1 MEQTTTHLQE
11 FLQIAKELNKQEIIP
26 LLMGSVGLEVLTQTN
41 WSAQDIDIHVPG
53 DARGWEIPAEQRIKQ
68 WAKIKQIMTK
78 LGYQLV
84 DLHEHEF
91 HKEQW
96 VVQFGSMDSLPNFAG
111 FPLEQLEEKTH
122 ETVRFYLPN
131 ATQYLKIYQASAKD
145 NYRKIKTNDKDA
157 AKIAFLQT
165 ITIEKTKKV

>member
-1 MEQTTTHLQE
+1 METTRTHLQE
-11 FLQIAKELNKQEIIP
+11 FLRIAKELNKRKITP
-26 LLMGSVGLEVLTQTN
+26 LLMGSVGLEVLTQMN

-68 WAKIKQIMTK
+68 WAIINQVMTE

-91 HKEQW
+91 HKKGRI
-96 VVQFGSMDSLPNFAG
+96 VQFGSMDSLPAFAG
-111 FPLEQLEEKTH
+111 FPLADLEEKKSD
-122 ETVRFYLPN
+122 TVRFYLPT

-145 NYRKIKTNDKDA
+145 NYRKIKTNDKDG
-157 AKIAFLQT
+157 AKIAFLQAF
-165 ITIEKTKKV
+165 IADHKKA